1 MKIQIKIKPV
11 KPSKLG
17 GDLKKERKTFSDEP
31 PSKLNIYL
39 KKNDKIGAKKKE
51 QTIKPGKVRSN
62 RDGGGFTM
70 SDKKKKVKKKNT
82 KRYKNIIPLK
92 KKNRKR
98 RSNENKITPNQQ
110 W

>member
-39 KKNDKIGAKKKE
+39 KKNGKIG
-51 QTIKPGKVRSN
+51 
-62 RDGGGFTM
+62 
-70 SDKKKKVKKKNT
+70 VKKRTN
-82 KRYKNIIPLK
+82 
-92 KKNRKR
+92 
-98 RSNENKITPNQQ
+98 NKTR
-110 W
+110 